1 MVWLNIYSRLKIVS
15 WHWLMRAYTLVVF
28 LFWKTNSNNKLAKVM
43 LFAHLKIEITWVG
56 RQEPD
61 FIRQSYP
68 NILWFAHKNYP
79 FLLAGE
85 RRNLAKSEVNKIR
98 EFIPYLVG
106 GLSNLRID
114 QLWGSTLQSDNTF
127 QKKLQP
133 NKKANIDIS
142 DIKQ

>member
-106 GLSNLRID
+106 GLSNLRISS
-114 QLWGSTLQSDNTF
+114 GESTMMALLNYVTI
-127 QKKLQP
+127 KLSSASSVFP
-133 NKKANIDIS
+133 NS
-142 DIKQ
+142 Y